1 MWSDKMAWI
10 KTSDKLPEFNGRL
23 LTIARNGHIEISLTE
38 YVIKY
43 SDEYLYWMPLPEP
56 PK

>member
-1 MWSDKMAWI
+1 MAWI